1 MKKLLTFILI
11 ICICFNVLILSSC
24 KKTAENEE
32 KETET
37 EEVKLDSNTE
47 IVDFSLIGKLK
58 KGMSYE
64 EVTEILNNPGRET
77 NYGEVFVYRL
87 EEDRGLFISFNY
99 DGKRLNN
106 FKIEPFIDP
115 SIFDNYIVKQIERNG
130 SVPISID
137 LLRGGSFGTTGIH
150 IGNGYGLHEY
160 YLSDGRVIQIYCE
173 PGCGGLAVEAKV
185 VDTWFEP

>member
-1 MKKLLTFILI
+1 MKNFLIFILI
-11 ICICFNVLILSSC
+11 ICICFNALLLSSC
-24 KKTAENEE
+24 KKSAE
-32 KETET
+32 K
-37 EEVKLDSNTE
+37 EEVKEIKLASNTE
-47 IVDFSLIGKLK
+47 IVDFSLIDNLK
-58 KGMSYE
+58 KGMTYE
-64 EVTEILNNPGRET
+64 EVTKILNNPGRET

-87 EEDRGLFISFNY
+87 EEDRGLFISFNS
-99 DGKRLNN
+99 DDNDDKRLDN

-137 LLRGGSFGTTGIH
+137 LLRGGGSFGTTGIH
-150 IGNGYGLHEY
+150 IGTGYGLHEY

-173 PGCGGLAVEAKV
+173 PGCGDLAVEAKV